1 MTTANDPVMMDDIF
15 AAQQCA
21 VEGQPYPPVALRID
35 RIRRALDAT
44 IANTQKIID
53 ATAADFGKRHELT
66 TIAADLLYPVNHF
79 KHALKNVER
88 WMKVEK
94 RKADFP
100 FNILGAKARVFY
112 QPLGVVGIMAPWNLP
127 FALGY
132 APLAGVFAAGNR
144 AMIKPSELTPATSA
158 LMAEMTKTSFDQDEL
173 AVIEGGVEIASRFS
187 ALPFD
192 HLLFTGG
199 APVARHILHAAADN
213 LTPVTLELGGKGPVI
228 LAPGADVEKLAGKI
242 VSVKLAN
249 AGQACIG
256 LDHVWV
262 HSSQLESFVTA
273 LKQRFEKYFPD
284 YANNPDL
291 THVFLEK
298 QRSRLA
304 RLVRESAAQGAEV
317 VVLGA
322 QDTEKLESD
331 PSFPFILLI
340 NPPEGSPA
348 REQEIFGPVL
358 PIIAYDNLEDVAQAI
373 RAGERPLAL
382 YFFGGSATEQEFIL
396 RNTWSGGVTFDDTML
411 HALTQDLPFGGVG
424 HSGMGRYGGFAGF
437 QTFSNAR
444 SIAYPAKIDL
454 MALEP
459 PYTAKMVSQLR
470 ELLKR

>member
-1 MTTANDPVMMDDIF
+1 MEDLF
-15 AAQQCA
+15 ARQRAG
-21 VEGQPYPPVALRID
+21 VEREPYPSAAVRKD
-35 RIRRALDAT
+35 RIRRALDVT
-44 IANTQKIID
+44 VLNQQRIVD

-66 TIAADLLYPVNHF
+66 TLAADLLYPYNHL
-79 KHALKNVER
+79 KHALKNVDR
-88 WMKVEK
+88 WMQVEK

-100 FNILGAKARVFY
+100 FNVLGAKAYVFY
-112 QPLGVVGIMAPWNLP
+112 QPLGVVGVMAPWNLP

-144 AMIKPSELTPATSA
+144 AMIKPSELTPHTSA
-158 LMAEMTKTSFDQDEL
+158 LMAELTAANFDPEEVTVVQGEVD
-173 AVIEGGVEIASRFS
+173 VASRFS

-199 APVARHILHAAADN
+199 APVAKHILHAAADN

-262 HSSQLESFVTA
+262 HRSQIDAFVEAVKRKTA
-273 LKQRFEKYFPD
+273 QYFPD

-291 THVFLEK
+291 SYVFLEK
-298 QRSRLA
+298 QRQRLA
-304 RLVRESAAQGAEV
+304 GLVKDAADRGGRVE
-317 VVLGA
+317 VLGA
-322 QDTEKLESD
+322 EGTANLATD
-331 PSFPFILLI
+331 PAFPFVLLVD
-340 NPPEGSPA
+340 PPAGSA
-348 REQEIFGPVL
+348 ALRDEIFGPIL
-358 PIIAYDNLEDVAQAI
+358 PIIGYDTLEEVAGHI

-382 YFFGGSATEQEFIL
+382 YFFGGSKADQAFML

-444 SIAYPAKIDL
+444 SVAHPAKVDL
-454 MALEP
+454 MAMEP
-459 PYTAKMVSQLR
+459 PYTPKMVNILR
-470 ELLKR
+470 SLLKR